1 MPLVAEGRFKAMKD
15 IFTSYFA
22 QAIVLLANFVGGV
35 LAARLLLPVGRGEL
49 GQVMLWPTLIA
60 ALGSFSINDSIIYF
74 IASQRAEAA
83 RVIASAL
90 AIGAILSLILVLGG
104 LAALPRLYAGTSP
117 EVRSIADLFL
127 LFIPLSYASGYLV
140 CAFQADRRFALWNFL
155 RVLVS
160 CAYAGFAVAFWLT
173 DKATVLAFAGAS
185 LMANLI
191 VCATAA
197 VLLLRRGGFGLRPD
211 VRLMKGMIG
220 YGAPLH
226 LGNVLSLAN
235 QRLDQILVTEWLPAA
250 QFGYYLVAISV
261 NLSATGLVTL
271 LGSLLFP
278 KVAAAE
284 DDAARAAEMGR
295 YLRLALA
302 LSLGGGLLLLILAP
316 WLIIL
321 IYGKA
326 YHPTVEAAQVF
337 AIGIAP
343 TACKSLLGQAFK
355 AVGRPRTIVA
365 AELVA
370 LVTVAVGL
378 VLLLRPLGILGAA
391 TAFVL
396 AQTSGF
402 AVLAVAVR
410 RQLGVAPLALFTPS
424 ASDISFVARRLKD
437 MISPGQEPGAP

>member
-1 MPLVAEGRFKAMKD
+1 MK
-15 IFTSYFA
+15 
-22 QAIVLLANFVGGV
+22 
-35 LAARLLLPVGRGEL
+35 R
-49 GQVMLWPTLIA
+49 
-60 ALGSFSINDSIIYF
+60 
-74 IASQRAEAA
+74 
-83 RVIASAL
+83 
-90 AIGAILSLILVLGG
+90 
-104 LAALPRLYAGTSP
+104 
-117 EVRSIADLFL
+117 
-127 LFIPLSYASGYLV
+127 
-140 CAFQADRRFALWNFL
+140 
-155 RVLVS
+155 
-160 CAYAGFAVAFWLT
+160 
-173 DKATVLAFAGAS
+173 
-185 LMANLI
+185 
-191 VCATAA
+191 
-197 VLLLRRGGFGLRPD
+197 
-211 VRLMKGMIG
+211 MIG

-226 LGNVLSLAN
+226 LGNMLALAN
-235 QRLDQILVTEWLPAA
+235 QRLDQILVTQWLPAA

-261 NLSATGLVTL
+261 YLSATGLVTL

-278 KVAAAE
+278 EVAAAE

-316 WLIIL
+316 WLVIL

-326 YHPTVEAAQVF
+326 YHPTVAAAQVF

-343 TACKSLLGQAFK
+343 SACKSLLGQAFK

-365 AELVA
+365 AEFAA
-370 LVTVAVGL
+370 LVTVAIGL

-424 ASDISFVARRLKD
+424 TSDISFVARRLKD
-437 MISPGQEPGAP
+437 MVGPGQEPGAS